1 MGVFDRVVRAHRQA
15 RADQFRDDSTGEI
28 AARVSARDQIVRV
41 RDADEGSA
49 AHRATHR
56 YAVVCVTNPGD
67 PFVVMRFKTPFH
79 ARRTASRL
87 PNCLAWNT
95 LKPWP
100 AGMLELMP
108 RSRFI
113 S

>member
-1 MGVFDRVVRAHRQA
+1 
-15 RADQFRDDSTGEI
+15 
-28 AARVSARDQIVRV
+28 
-41 RDADEGSA
+41 
-49 AHRATHR
+49 
-56 YAVVCVTNPGD
+56 VCVTNPGD